1 MGGGTRRSPLHPL
14 LLAALVKLA
23 FSCIADDEFLCDEA
37 TAHLQECCPEMNA
50 GPIECDREFETCR
63 GCKFDPH
70 FSSTEIN
77 AKASTCLIEK
87 DCDRIRASNICA
99 RLADPT
105 KTDGAEVERIAC
117 AP

>member
-1 MGGGTRRSPLHPL
+1 MGRRRLPLHPL

-23 FSCIADDEFLCDEA
+23 VSCIADDEFLCEES

-50 GPIECDREFETCR
+50 APIDCDRDFKTCS
-63 GCKFDPH
+63 GFQCNPH
-70 FSSTEIN
+70 FTSTEIN
-77 AKASTCLIEK
+77 ERAAICLIDK

-99 RLADPT
+99 RLSDPT
-105 KTDGAEVERIAC
+105 KTSAEEVERVAC